1 MSLSRSRD
9 RSNTPSFEERTGGN
23 RNIPPQTLAIGHLT
37 MTEGDELDLLSDMT
51 PKLARGV
58 FFCELFASA
67 GSTYAQEVSDALK
80 RMSVSKDGEGRE
92 GLIKVVKAGGE
103 LPGEYYQSRAMNFT
117 EIEEG
122 EDGTQDF

>member
-1 MSLSRSRD
+1 MRTKKRSTSMD
-9 RSNTPSFEERTGGN
+9 SFESRTGGN
-23 RNIPPQTLAIGHLT
+23 RNVPPQTLAIGHLT
-37 MTEGDELDLLSDMT
+37 MTDGDELDLLSNMS

-58 FFCELFASA
+58 FFCELYASA
-67 GSTYAQEVSDALK
+67 GSEYAQEIADALK

-92 GLIKVVKAGGE
+92 GLIKAVKAGGE

>member
-1 MSLSRSRD
+1 MSSKNERSSMD
-9 RSNTPSFEERTGGN
+9 SFENRTGGN
-23 RNIPPQTLAIGHLT
+23 RNVPPQTLAIGHLT
-37 MTEGDELDLLSDMT
+37 MTDGDELDILSNMT

-58 FFCELFASA
+58 FFCKLFASA
-67 GSTYAQEVSDALK
+67 GSKYAGTIASMLE
-80 RMSVSKDGEGRE
+80 RMSVSKDGDGRE

-122 EDGTQDF
+122 EDGTQDY